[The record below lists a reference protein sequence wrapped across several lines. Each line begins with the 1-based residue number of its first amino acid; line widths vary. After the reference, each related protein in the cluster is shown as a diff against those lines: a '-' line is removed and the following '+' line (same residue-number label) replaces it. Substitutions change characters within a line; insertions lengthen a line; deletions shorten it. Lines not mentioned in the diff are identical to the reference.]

1 MFEFLGSILSF
12 IGNSLSVVVAGVVSI
27 GGYVTMKRF
36 VRGRL
41 RFVDGVHRRGVPLVA
56 GVAGLGV
63 GLLVAAIPI
72 IPFVYAPTAIL
83 FGIGIGT
90 GVAAGRRDIKR
101 LPSP

>member
-1 MFEFLGSILSF
+1 MFEFIANFLWLA
-12 IGNSLSVVVAGVVSI
+12 VAGVASV

-56 GVAGLGV
+56 GVAGWGV
-63 GLLVAAIPI
+63 GLLVAALPI
-72 IPFVYAPTAIL
+72 IPFVSPITAVL